1 MAQSLAE
8 REHATRCNDQ
18 CNERDDESPAI
29 RCEES
34 PEPGKV
40 NQFGFRR
47 RNGRSHNDLIIALPL
62 DLARNH

>member
-1 MAQSLAE
+1 
-8 REHATRCNDQ
+8 
-18 CNERDDESPAI
+18 
-29 RCEES
+29 
-34 PEPGKV
+34 V